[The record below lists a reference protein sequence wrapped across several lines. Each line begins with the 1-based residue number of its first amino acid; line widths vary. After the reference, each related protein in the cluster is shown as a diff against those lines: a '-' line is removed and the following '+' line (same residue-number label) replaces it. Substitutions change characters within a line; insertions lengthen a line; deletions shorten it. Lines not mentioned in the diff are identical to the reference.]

1 MMTERNVINPIN
13 FFRSIKEYDGSIMPT
28 NEQRD
33 VDEFLNIYIDKIEM
47 MIKNTESEH
56 YLKSLFGGHYA

>member
-1 MMTERNVINPIN
+1 MMTERNIHNPIN

-33 VDEFLNIYIDKIEM
+33 VDEFLNIYIDKIETS
-47 MIKNTESEH
+47 IKGSESEH
-56 YLKSLFGGHYA
+56 YLKSLFGGYYA